1 MAQELPELPGYHLLK
16 NQWTKLT
23 NFNFNDMISPTQPK
37 SQERHI
43 FDALIIF
50 LITCIVFY
58 ALYKFIKY
66 LVMINKLKNNRTKK
80 NKDSY
85 TDIIT
90 TETVQFSMPPNNMIC
105 SYSFDID
112 VFFQNSSKVIHTII
126 DRQSPVIKLNMSTG
140 AFVIEY
146 LSAKKPEEEEE
157 EEEKEEEEDKNFE
170 NENDASCDCPT
181 GSSSTGVKGNVAENY
196 PTLLRVVTPGIHFQ
210 KTNHIE
216 IKQNIRKITIFVNGK
231 FFYSTTLDFVPYLYK
246 GNAILLP
253 NEAWKSIKLRNV
265 NFNGGV

>member
-1 MAQELPELPGYHLLK
+1 MVRAAYDILAKKFYD
-16 NQWTKLT
+16 TKDS
-23 NFNFNDMISPTQPK
+23 FSAQPK
-37 SQERHI
+37 SKERNF

-50 LITCIVFY
+50 LVICIVFY
-58 ALYKFIKY
+58 ALYRFIKY
-66 LVMINKLKNNRTKK
+66 LVIINRIKNKNKKK

-90 TETVQFSMPPNNMIC
+90 TETVQFSIPPNNMIC

-146 LSAKKPEEEEE
+146 LSAKKPEEETIESFE
-157 EEEKEEEEDKNFE
+157 NFE
-170 NENDASCDCPT
+170 NEKDASCDCPT
-181 GSSSTGVKGNVAENY
+181 GSSSTSTSNGVKGNIDENY

-246 GNAILLP
+246 GNATLLP
-253 NEAWKSIKLRNV
+253 NEAWNSIKLRKV
-265 NFNGGV
+265 NFNVGE

>member
-1 MAQELPELPGYHLLK
+1 RIK
-16 NQWTKLT
+16 NK
-23 NFNFNDMISPTQPK
+23 
-37 SQERHI
+37 
-43 FDALIIF
+43 
-50 LITCIVFY
+50 
-58 ALYKFIKY
+58 
-66 LVMINKLKNNRTKK
+66 NKKK

-90 TETVQFSMPPNNMIC
+90 TETVQFSIPPNNMIC

-146 LSAKKPEEEEE
+146 LSAKKPEEEIIENFE
-157 EEEKEEEEDKNFE
+157 NFE
-170 NENDASCDCPT
+170 NEKDASSCDCPT
-181 GSSSTGVKGNVAENY
+181 STSTGVKGNIDENY

-231 FFYSTTLDFVPYLYK
+231 FFYSTTLDFVPYLHK

-253 NEAWKSIKLRNV
+253 NGAWNSIKLRKV
-265 NFNGGV
+265 NFNVGE